1 MMHSYSTLENEQFRE
16 IKSLNYQD
24 FHVHDMCVC
33 MGINIF
39 VGTNNWNLLYLW
51 GPTALVGTDLG
62 PNEFE
67 GFFET
72 QIVVLVSGLQLG
84 YGYV

>member
-39 VGTNNWNLLYLW
+39 VGTNNWNLLYLS
-51 GPTALVGTDLG
+51 GPTALVGTTTRH
-62 PNEFE
+62 ESI
-67 GFFET
+67 FET
-72 QIVVLVSGLQLG
+72 QNMVLESGLQLG
-84 YGYV
+84 YG

>member
-51 GPTALVGTDLG
+51 GLTALVGTTTRH
-62 PNEFE
+62 ESI
-67 GFFET
+67 FET
-72 QIVVLVSGLQLG
+72 QNMVLESGLQLG
-84 YGYV
+84 YG